1 MTWHQNLRHAKEYV
15 LSFFKWL
22 ALGTALGI
30 LGGLVGTAFHFA
42 LDWATEFRE
51 SHDIVL
57 WFLPLAG
64 LPIVGLYRLCHM
76 EKNSGT
82 NEIIDDFNTRTDV
95 NPFLAPLIFI
105 STFLTHLFGG
115 SAGREGAAMQL
126 GGAIGSGFGRIL
138 RLSKEDRRVLVVSGM
153 GAVFAALFGTP
164 VTACLFTLEF
174 MAVGTI
180 FDPGLL
186 PCFAASFIASRVAL
200 AFHVPPTAFDL
211 PYILPL
217 GPANV
222 LRVAVLAILT
232 ALVSL
237 LFCYVMHHTERLL
250 RTWIPNPFL
259 RIAAG
264 GAAVTALTLLLGTRD
279 YNGAGMHMV
288 LRALGGE
295 IVPWAFLLKILF
307 TAITLGAGFKG
318 GEIVPT
324 FFIGAAFGCT
334 AAGVLG
340 LDPGF
345 GAALGLVGLF
355 CCVTNSPIASLVLSV
370 EMFGGGNLAAFAIM
384 CAAGFVLSGNSGL
397 YTSQTL
403 IYSKVRPDT
412 VNRKVGGE

>member
-1 MTWHQNLRHAKEYV
+1 MTWYQNLRHAKEYV

-164 VTACLFTLEF
+164 VTACCPALPPPSSPAAWPWPSTCR
-174 MAVGTI
+174 
-180 FDPGLL
+180 PRLL
-186 PCFAASFIASRVAL
+186 TCPTFCRLDRRTSFASRCW
-200 AFHVPPTAFDL
+200 
-211 PYILPL
+211 
-217 GPANV
+217 
-222 LRVAVLAILT
+222 
-232 ALVSL
+232 
-237 LFCYVMHHTERLL
+237 LF
-250 RTWIPNPFL
+250 
-259 RIAAG
+259 
-264 GAAVTALTLLLGTRD
+264 
-279 YNGAGMHMV
+279 
-288 LRALGGE
+288 
-295 IVPWAFLLKILF
+295 
-307 TAITLGAGFKG
+307 
-318 GEIVPT
+318 
-324 FFIGAAFGCT
+324 
-334 AAGVLG
+334 
-340 LDPGF
+340 
-345 GAALGLVGLF
+345 
-355 CCVTNSPIASLVLSV
+355 
-370 EMFGGGNLAAFAIM
+370 
-384 CAAGFVLSGNSGL
+384 
-397 YTSQTL
+397 
-403 IYSKVRPDT
+403 
-412 VNRKVGGE
+412 